1 MSPDLDRWVPDPLV
15 HVEHRRETNVSPE
28 RVWSAAQSVRL
39 HDTRALGRLVRL
51 RIPGLTPET
60 SYDAMF
66 RSPPFNILFEDA
78 TALVSGLVGRIWTL
92 RRDYPEL
99 ADPEAFRS
107 WSARGTV
114 RVMFASWVEPTD
126 AGGAALVNETRVD
139 AVDRAARVGLATLRP
154 LITGS
159 HSLIGREGLEIA
171 VRRAEDDTRS
181 GPEVPGSAASGA
193 LE

>member
-1 MSPDLDRWVPDPLV
+1 VKPDLDRWGPAPLV
-15 HVEHRRETNVSPE
+15 HVEHRRETGVSAE
-28 RVWSAAQSVRL
+28 VLWSAAQSVRL

-66 RSPPFNILFEDA
+66 RSEPFNVLFEDE

-92 RRDYPEL
+92 RRDYPVL

-114 RVMFASWVEPTD
+114 RVMFASWAEATG
-126 AGGAALVNETRVD
+126 AGGAALRNETRVD
-139 AVDRAARVGLATLRP
+139 AVDRAARAGLATLRP

-171 VRRAEDDTRS
+171 VRRAEAGTGSR
-181 GPEVPGSAASGA
+181 PAVPGSAASGSS
-193 LE
+193 E